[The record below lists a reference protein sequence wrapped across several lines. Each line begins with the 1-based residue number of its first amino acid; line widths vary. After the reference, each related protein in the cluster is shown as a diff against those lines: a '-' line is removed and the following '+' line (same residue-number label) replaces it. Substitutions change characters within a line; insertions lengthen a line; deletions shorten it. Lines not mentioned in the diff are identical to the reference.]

1 MLKEAQFLLIS
12 ERFRLPSRSLY
23 GDYSVV
29 NYRKMKNIFFA
40 ALAIIMTTQTM
51 GAQDNAEMS
60 YSLGVIVAQNLKKQ
74 GITDLDGDK
83 FAKAIKDVLA
93 GNALEISFE
102 DADSIFQDYSKKQQE
117 MAHVGNKTAGE
128 EFLATNGARSEVSTT
143 ASGLQYEV
151 ITEGTG
157 AKPSLLDKVNVH
169 YHGTLITGETF
180 DSSVDR
186 GEPIS
191 FPLNG
196 VIVGW
201 QEGLQLMTVGSK
213 YKFYIPYNLAYGERA
228 AGAAIKPFSALVFEV
243 ELLGIE

>member
-1 MLKEAQFLLIS
+1 
-12 ERFRLPSRSLY
+12 
-23 GDYSVV
+23 
-29 NYRKMKNIFFA
+29 MKKILFA
-40 ALAIIMTTQTM
+40 ALALIITTQTM
-51 GAQDNAEMS
+51 TGQDNDTMS

-74 GITDLDGDK
+74 GITDISGDR
-83 FAKAIKDVLA
+83 FAKAIQDVLTGA
-93 GNALEISFE
+93 DLEVSFE
-102 DADSIFQDYSKKQQE
+102 DADRIFAEYSQKKQE
-117 MAHVGNKTAGE
+117 MAHAGNKTAGE
-128 EFLATNGARSEVSTT
+128 EFLAANKTKAGVSTT

-157 AKPSLLDKVNVH
+157 AKPSLTDKVNVH

-213 YKFYIPYNLAYGERA
+213 YKFFIPYNLAYGERA
-228 AGAAIKPFSALVFEV
+228 AGPTIKPFSALVFEV

>member
-1 MLKEAQFLLIS
+1 MKKFLVAVL
-12 ERFRLPSRSLY
+12 
-23 GDYSVV
+23 
-29 NYRKMKNIFFA
+29 
-40 ALAIIMTTQTM
+40 ALIMTTQIM
-51 GAQDNAEMS
+51 EGQDRDTMS

-74 GITDLDGDK
+74 GITDISGDR
-83 FAKAIKDVLA
+83 FSKAITDVLSGA
-93 GNALEISFE
+93 DLEISFE
-102 DADSIFQDYSKKQQE
+102 DADQIFASYSQKQKA
-117 MAHVGNKTAGE
+117 MAHSANKTAGE
-128 EFLATNGARSEVSTT
+128 EFLAANKTKDGVSTT
-143 ASGLQYEV
+143 ASGLQYQV
-151 ITEGTG
+151 ITEGSG
-157 AKPSLLDKVNVH
+157 AKPALTDKVNVH

-213 YKFYIPYNLAYGERA
+213 YKFFIPYSLAYGERA
-228 AGAAIKPFSALVFEV
+228 AGPTIKPFSALVFEV

>member
-1 MLKEAQFLLIS
+1 MKKF
-12 ERFRLPSRSLY
+12 
-23 GDYSVV
+23 VV
-29 NYRKMKNIFFA
+29 A
-40 ALAIIMTTQTM
+40 VLALIMTTQIM
-51 GAQDNAEMS
+51 EGQDRDTMS

-74 GITDLDGDK
+74 GITDISGDR
-83 FAKAIKDVLA
+83 FAKAITDVLT
-93 GNALEISFE
+93 GNDLEIQ
-102 DADSIFQDYSKKQQE
+102 FQDAEKIFAEYSQKQKA
-117 MAHVGNKTAGE
+117 MAHADTKMAGEKFLAENKTKSG
-128 EFLATNGARSEVSTT
+128 VSTT
-143 ASGLQYEV
+143 ESGLQYEV
-151 ITEGTG
+151 ITEGAG
-157 AKPSLLDKVNVH
+157 AKPSLTDKVNVH

-228 AGAAIKPFSALVFEV
+228 AGPTIKPFSALVFEV

>member
-1 MLKEAQFLLIS
+1 MKKFL
-12 ERFRLPSRSLY
+12 
-23 GDYSVV
+23 
-29 NYRKMKNIFFA
+29 FA
-40 ALAIIMTTQTM
+40 ALAVIMTTQIM
-51 GAQDNAEMS
+51 GAQDKDAMS

-74 GITDLDGDK
+74 GITDISGDK
-83 FAKAIKDVLA
+83 FAKAITDVLA

-102 DADSIFQDYSKKQQE
+102 DADKIFAEYSQAQKAK
-117 MAHVGNKTAGE
+117 AHEGNKSAGE
-128 EFLATNGARSEVSTT
+128 QFLATNKTKAGVSTT

-151 ITEGTG
+151 ITEGSG
-157 AKPSLLDKVNVH
+157 AKPSLTDKVNVH